1 MSTPFS
7 YETVFD
13 ASSKTAVLAAYF
25 DDDHLAAQDKV
36 AQLCDRTV
44 VESRDDGAV
53 RSCVWNVRSQRPLPV
68 FVRPFVDGGRLA
80 YLETMTWRRAD
91 DEIDMSIVPQILGG
105 RVQINA
111 LYQLADV
118 GPGKVRRRYG
128 GTITVNVKLLSGKI
142 ERAIADEIAKS
153 MPMMTECTQRWL
165 TAAGI

>member
-1 MSTPFS
+1 VSTPFS

-25 DDDHLAAQDKV
+25 DDDHLATQDKV
-36 AQLCDRTV
+36 AQLCERTV
-44 VESRDDGAV
+44 VESRDDSAV
-53 RSCVWNVRSQRPLPV
+53 RSCVWRVRSQRPLPV
-68 FVRPFVDGGRLA
+68 FVRPFVEGGRLA

-105 RVQINA
+105 RVQIHA

-118 GPGKVRRRYG
+118 GPGKVRRRYS
-128 GTITVNVKLLSGKI
+128 GTISVNVKLLSGKI